1 MERVDKLLENG
12 QLQQAENGYLVLGN
26 APTHPPAPPADPVAA
41 FLSSP
46 HPRPLKG
53 LWQVGFAL
61 DFHSSFRGADWE
73 RSAIGELVYRLKY
86 EEDRSVLPLLVEH
99 TLALFAAHPQ
109 MTEFDVIVPVPP
121 STPRPFQPLEAYCQA
136 LAQAVGKPVK
146 NCLVKTRPTRPQ
158 KEMSTLAQKR
168 ANVAGAFTV
177 QGEVT
182 GERILLVDDLYD
194 SGATLEE
201 ITRLLLR
208 HGARQVNVLTW
219 TRTIHVD
226 A

>member
-1 MERVDKLLENG
+1 MSQTDLASP
-12 QLQQAENGYLVLGN
+12 LQRHFGFPSFRPGQAE
-26 APTHPPAPPADPVAA
+26 
-41 FLSSP
+41 
-46 HPRPLKG
+46 
-53 LWQVGFAL
+53 AL
-61 DFHSSFRGADWE
+61 QSLREG
-73 RSAIGELVYRLKY
+73 R
-86 EEDRSVLPLLVEH
+86 H
-99 TLALFAAHPQ
+99 TLVVMPTGAGKSLVFQLGALLREGLTLVVSPLIALMKDQVDALERRGIAA
-109 MTEFDVIVPVPP
+109 TYINSTLPV
-121 STPRPFQPLEAYCQA
+121 SEQNARLQR
-136 LAQAVGKPVK
+136 LAQ
-146 NCLVKTRPTRPQ
+146 TRPIRPQ

-208 HGARQVNVLTW
+208 RGARQVNVLTW

>member
-1 MERVDKLLENG
+1 M
-12 QLQQAENGYLVLGN
+12 LQ
-26 APTHPPAPPADPVAA
+26 
-41 FLSSP
+41 
-46 HPRPLKG
+46 
-53 LWQVGFAL
+53 
-61 DFHSSFRGADWE
+61 
-73 RSAIGELVYRLKY
+73 
-86 EEDRSVLPLLVEH
+86 
-99 TLALFAAHPQ
+99 
-109 MTEFDVIVPVPP
+109 
-121 STPRPFQPLEAYCQA
+121 
-136 LAQAVGKPVK
+136 
-146 NCLVKTRPTRPQ
+146 
-158 KEMSTLAQKR
+158 R